1 MDSRL
6 VEIAELISE
15 VNERIQEYN
24 SMVNWRGNSII
35 SVYFDNTGK
44 EQLADIL
51 MSKDLP
57 KTGKAIVKSPPETS
71 CDDGLYYFTAETAYN
86 DKVKFSSIHYV
97 MEGEDNASMAV

>member
-1 MDSRL
+1 MMDSRL
-6 VEIAELISE
+6 IEIAELISE

-24 SMVNWRGNSII
+24 STVNWRGNSII

-57 KTGKAIVKSPPETS
+57 KTGKAIVKSQLEKS
-71 CDDGLYYFTAETAYN
+71 CDDGLCFSTETAYN

-97 MEGEDNASMAV
+97 KEGEENASLAI

>member
-6 VEIAELISE
+6 IEIAELISE

-35 SVYFDNTGK
+35 SVHFDNTGK

-57 KTGKAIVKSPPETS
+57 KTGKAIVKSPLEKS
-71 CDDGLYYFTAETAYN
+71 CDDSLYFLAETAYN

-97 MEGEDNASMAV
+97 KEDEDNASVAV

>member
-6 VEIAELISE
+6 IEIAELISE

-44 EQLADIL
+44 EQLAEIL
-51 MSKDLP
+51 MSEDLP
-57 KTGKAIVKSPPETS
+57 KTGKAIVKSPLKKS
-71 CDDGLYYFTAETAYN
+71 CDEGLYFSAETAYN

-97 MEGEDNASMAV
+97 KEGEDNAGVVI

>member
-35 SVYFDNTGK
+35 SVYLDNTGK

-51 MSKDLP
+51 MSNDLP
-57 KTGKAIVKSPPETS
+57 QIGNEIVRSPLER
-71 CDDGLYYFTAETAYN
+71 DFDGGVYFSAETVYN
-86 DKVKFSSIHYV
+86 DKVKFSSIHHV
-97 MEGEDNASMAV
+97 KEGEENASVAV

>member
-24 SMVNWRGNSII
+24 SMVKWRGNSII
-35 SVYFDNTGK
+35 SVYFDETGK

-51 MSKDLP
+51 MSRDLP
-57 KTGKAIVKSPPETS
+57 KTGKAIVKSPLETS
-71 CDDGLYYFTAETAYN
+71 CDGGLYFLAETAYN
-86 DKVKFSSIHYV
+86 DKVKFSSIHHV
-97 MEGEDNASMAV
+97 QEGEENANMAV

>member
-15 VNERIQEYN
+15 VHERIQEYN

-57 KTGKAIVKSPPETS
+57 ETGKEIVKSPLQKS
-71 CDDGLYYFTAETAYN
+71 CDDGWCFFAETAYN
-86 DKVKFSSIHYV
+86 DKVKFSSIHHV
-97 MEGEDNASMAV
+97 KEGEENASVAV